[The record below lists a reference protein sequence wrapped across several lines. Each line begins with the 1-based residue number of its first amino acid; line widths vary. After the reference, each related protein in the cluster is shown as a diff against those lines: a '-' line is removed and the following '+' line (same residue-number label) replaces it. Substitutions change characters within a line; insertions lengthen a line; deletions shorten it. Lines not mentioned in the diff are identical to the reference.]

1 MQYSFFAILAAIL
14 VLPHISLAQPLPA
27 PDVTEVQKI
36 ALEYARIRPDDL
48 SDYKKR
54 TRMAALLPSFQ
65 IGVQQNF
72 QNNIDIAI
80 NENVSVTSAG
90 STIGPETSDI
100 NQRSNNNSSIEVKA
114 VWQLNEL
121 IYNKDMLDVAQ
132 EARMQARDRR
142 QILADVNKLY
152 YEWLELKNG
161 IKRPKNPKL
170 PPPSPYRL
178 QQVVAELDSLTGGWF
193 SRQISPN

>member
-1 MQYSFFAILAAIL
+1 MPILIL
-14 VLPHISLAQPLPA
+14 LCTHISFAQPLPA
-27 PDVTEVQKI
+27 PDVTMVQKI
-36 ALEYARIRPDDL
+36 ALEYARVRPEDL
-48 SDYKKR
+48 TKLKKR
-54 TRMAALLPSFQ
+54 TMMAAVLPSFQ

-90 STIGPETSDI
+90 STIGPDTSDI
-100 NQRSNNNSSIEVKA
+100 NQRSNNNSSFEVKA
-114 VWQLNEL
+114 VWQLSEL

-142 QILADVNKLY
+142 QILADVNKFY

-161 IKRPKNPKL
+161 VKRPRNKRL

-178 QQVVAELDSLTGGWF
+178 QQVAAELDSLTGGWF
-193 SRQISPN
+193 SRQVAAN